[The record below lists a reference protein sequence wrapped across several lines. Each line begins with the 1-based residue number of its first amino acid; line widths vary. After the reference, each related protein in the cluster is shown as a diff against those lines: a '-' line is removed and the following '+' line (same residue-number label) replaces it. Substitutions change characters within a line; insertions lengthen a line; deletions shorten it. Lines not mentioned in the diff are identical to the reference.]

1 MNEASK
7 MCISQS
13 KLNVEEKQRSN
24 LFSWKGQFT
33 PEFVSYILGQY
44 AKECDTIADPFSGSG
59 TVAIE
64 SLTQNMNCI
73 TYEINPSAYYMTSF
87 YSYCKLSHSERLALV
102 DNITEWIT
110 PIISN
115 ILPSVPVYIKEE
127 TNYREAYFNLLSL
140 AKSIASKTKD
150 KFILPF
156 IINVLFLCEKDK
168 KLTLRDSFRNNYK
181 KIRDL
186 LFSLPYSIA
195 NFIPHLSDARLF
207 GYENPDSVDLVLTS
221 PPYINVFN
229 YHQNYRGIIECFN
242 FDILKIANS
251 EIGSNRKNRINR
263 FRTVVEYAIEMGAV
277 LNNSC
282 ICLKNKGKAIF
293 VVGRESMVRK
303 TRFYNSKIIYELIN
317 SIPGL
322 SIQDCMERKFTNRY
336 GEEIFEDIIV
346 AEKQNDILGSS
357 ENFMQIGLT
366 HIQDAIQYANECVKP
381 DLLSILQNPSSIHT
395 SSIYK

>member
-1 MNEASK
+1 MKEISEI
-7 MCISQS
+7 CINQS
-13 KLNVEEKQRSN
+13 KLNVEKKQRSN

-33 PEFVSYILGQY
+33 PEFVAYMLGQY
-44 AKECDTIADPFSGSG
+44 AKEWDTIADPFSGSG

-64 SLTQNMNCI
+64 SLAQNMNCI
-73 TYEINPSAYYMTSF
+73 AYEINPSAYYMTSF
-87 YSYCKLSHSERLALV
+87 FSYCRLSRSERENLV
-102 DNITEWIT
+102 NNITTWVT

-115 ILPSVPVYIKEE
+115 ILPSVPVYMKDED
-127 TNYREAYFNLLSL
+127 NYRQAFFNLLSL
-140 AKSIASKTKD
+140 TKSISSQINDQFA
-150 KFILPF
+150 LPF

-168 KLTLRDSFRNNYK
+168 KLSLRDSFRNNYK

-186 LFSLPYSIA
+186 LFSLPYSKA
-195 NFIPHLSDARLF
+195 EFVPHLSDARLF
-207 GYENPDSVDLVLTS
+207 GYENPNSVDLILTS

-277 LNNSC
+277 LNSSC
-282 ICLKNKGKAIF
+282 VCLKNNGKAIF

-303 TRFYNSKIIYELIN
+303 TPFYNSKIIYELIN

-336 GEEIFEDIIV
+336 GEEIYEDILV
-346 AEKQNDILGSS
+346 AEKQSEILGTS
-357 ENFMQIGLT
+357 EDFMQIGLT
-366 HIQDAIQYANECVKP
+366 HIQNAIQYADEIVKP
-381 DLLSILQNPSSIHT
+381 DLLSILQNQSSIHS